1 MNGNIISA
9 LRRIGGCVSW
19 APFQLPADSDVS
31 DNRIQFSVCSG
42 IIIAATFIPRGAFS
56 INPRI
61 IGDIRLEGEPVD
73 AIDGEEDRESNDSEK
88 DADPSPVVG
97 V

>member
-1 MNGNIISA
+1 MR
-9 LRRIGGCVSW
+9 LLVPPPV
-19 APFQLPADSDVS
+19 APESDTC
-31 DNRIQFSVCSG
+31 DNRIQFSVCSA

-73 AIDGEEDRESNDSEK
+73 EINDEEDRESNNSEK
-88 DADPSPVVG
+88 DADPSPVIG